1 MPMRNEGQENYIKAI
16 FALHEAG
23 AETVATNAIAERVQ
37 TAAASVSDMLKKLQ
51 GRGLI
56 DYEKYYGVRLTE
68 AGRAEAIAIVRKHRL
83 WECFLVQKLKFG
95 WHQVHE
101 MAEQLEH
108 IESEELTNRLDAFLG
123 FPVSDPH
130 GDPIPDERGHYRLT
144 EETVALGALQAGEAG
159 RLVTVANSATAFL
172 LYLDERG
179 ISPGDELG
187 VEKVFEFDRSMD
199 VRVSGRVVNLSEQ
212 VVKSL
217 LVKKI

>member
-1 MPMRNEGQENYIKAI
+1 MRNEGQENYIKAI
-16 FALHEAG
+16 FSLHEAG
-23 AETVATNAIAERVQ
+23 AESVSTNALAERVQ

-51 GRGLI
+51 VRGLI
-56 DYEKYYGVRLTE
+56 DYEKYRGVRLTPE
-68 AGRAEAIAIVRKHRL
+68 GRAVAVAIVRKHRL

-123 FPVSDPH
+123 FPVTDPH

-144 EETVALGALQAGEAG
+144 EQTMALSGLGTGEVG

-179 ISPGDELG
+179 IKPGDELE
-187 VEKVFEFDRSMD
+187 VVKLFEFDRSMD
-199 VRVSGRVVNLSEQ
+199 IRVTGRVVNLSDQ
-212 VVKSL
+212 VVRSL